1 MVTEISSAK
10 RAEIKSKS
18 VIGLPNTVAGKP
30 DTVKNAIFDPVNIV
44 VGEINRVVEETNND
58 FTVKDKE
65 HKAEIDKVRKL
76 AEEHRFKADVIY
88 DMSSPSANINRG
100 FPNGVKWEGEI
111 TGLDLSKYRFLI
123 IDCEFNRTLTMFMDL
138 TRINEAHGF
147 YINSMVGCAELRLDF
162 KLIALEIIVNAEKT
176 SIEVNNTIES
186 ASYSVT
192 SELIPNKEAY
202 VSKIYGIE

>member
-1 MVTEISSAK
+1 MVSEINSAK
-10 RAEIKSKS
+10 RIEITNKS
-18 VIGLPNTVAGKP
+18 VIGLPNTVTGKP
-30 DTVKNAIFDPVNIV
+30 DTVKNAIFDPVDIV

-58 FTVKDKE
+58 FNLKDKE

-88 DMSSPSANINRG
+88 DKSSYSANINHG
-100 FPNGVKWEGEI
+100 FPNGIKWQDVL
-111 TGLDLSKYRFLI
+111 TGLDLSKYRFLLI
-123 IDCEFNRTLTMFMDL
+123 MCEFNRTLMMFMDL
-138 TRINEAHGF
+138 TKINEAHGF

-162 KLIALEIIVNAEKT
+162 KLVGLEIIVNIEKT
-176 SIEVNNTIES
+176 SIEVNNTIAS

-192 SELIPNKEAY
+192 SELIPDKTAF